1 LVDTRTPGVR
11 EYSKQA
17 CRRGYKAR
25 LTGRKTPSILHYQR
39 AVDALLKLVHLY
51 PDYKLNKIYTLPL
64 HYFYF
69 YMQGE
74 QAVRGLA
81 KSYVVV

>member
-1 LVDTRTPGVR
+1 MFRVDMNTA
-11 EYSKQA
+11 KQYA
-17 CRRGYKAR
+17 YLFNVAEEK
-25 LTGRKTPSILHYQR
+25 
-39 AVDALLKLVHLY
+39 V
-51 PDYKLNKIYTLPL
+51 YTLPL

-81 KSYVVV
+81 KGYELLYK